1 MDEAAEVRLNSPL
14 FLSYVMK
21 QTCPKP
27 FNLKEATMRLTL
39 ITFTSLC
46 LVTSASLV
54 MAKEKKQAKQM
65 DPQAMMEVYK
75 NLATPG
81 EPHKQLASLAGSWT
95 TKTKSWME
103 PNKPPTESTGACEE
117 KLLLD
122 GRFLQQECTGEM
134 MGQPFTGVGVTGYD
148 NYTKK
153 YVSTWM
159 DSMGTGIFVMEG
171 TGSPDGKTVKLKGGH
186 QDPIEGRM
194 EHQAVWKVVDANTQ
208 VFELYGTGKHS
219 KNMKMMEI
227 TYKRKE

>member
-1 MDEAAEVRLNSPL
+1 
-14 FLSYVMK
+14 
-21 QTCPKP
+21 
-27 FNLKEATMRLTL
+27 
-39 ITFTSLC
+39 
-46 LVTSASLV
+46 
-54 MAKEKKQAKQM
+54 
-65 DPQAMMEVYK
+65 MMEVYK

-103 PNKPPTESTGACEE
+103 PNKPPMESTGACEE
-117 KLLLD
+117 KVLLD

-134 MGQPFTGVGVTGYD
+134 MGQPFTGIGVTGYD

-194 EHQAVWKVVDANTQ
+194 EHHAVWKVVDANTQ

-227 TYKRKE
+227 TYKRKEG